1 MLLPFSLPRSSSG
14 VLALVEAGAPAAL
27 VATARSHV
35 GAARTD
41 ALKALHQIT
50 IGHQPPYV
58 DVPCCI
64 MSTYYGEDCAGG
76 GPDFEQQHRRAC
88 REASIAAG
96 VVPAMLEVL
105 LTGPVV
111 EAARLACGIFI
122 ECRGYSEP
130 TDERLAPAFVA
141 ALREHTGDVVVCKF
155 ASYALARHA
164 VESAAAADAAAA
176 AGAIPALVAALRSHL
191 KDEDV
196 SMCACYA
203 ISEIARASAGGCEA
217 AIAAR
222 AAPVLAAAFHM
233 SHDDVQLKGR
243 ASRAFHAIAASSAE
257 GKAAVIA
264 ASAVPLLV
272 AAAKTYG
279 ACKQFGDGK
288 ETFAEALSA
297 LGYAADGT
305 RA

>member
-1 MLLPFSLPRSSSG
+1 MDAARTA
-14 VLALVEAGAPAAL
+14 ALKALDQVINPYRPSTTLRNCIDDPPAPQDPYNQWCAAVGAPAAPSP
-27 VATARSHV
+27 ADTARRAPSEYEQR
-35 GAARTD
+35 AAFR
-41 ALKALHQIT
+41 KA
-50 IGHQPPYV
+50 
-58 DVPCCI
+58 
-64 MSTYYGEDCAGG
+64 A
-76 GPDFEQQHRRAC
+76 
-88 REASIAAG
+88 IAAG
-96 VVPAMLEVL
+96 VVPATLEVL

-122 ECRGYSEP
+122 ECSGYGEL

-141 ALREHTGDVVVCKF
+141 ALREHTGDVDVCKF
-155 ASYALARHA
+155 ASYALARNA
-164 VESAAAADAAAA
+164 GAEAAAA

-191 KDEDV
+191 NDRDV

-203 ISEIARASAGGCEA
+203 ISEIVRASAGGCEA

-222 AAPVLAAAFHM
+222 AAPVLATAFHM
-233 SHDDVQLKGR
+233 SHDDAQLKGR

-272 AAAKTYG
+272 AAAKTYADWG
-279 ACKQFGDGK
+279 RGK
-288 ETFAEALSA
+288 ETFAEALGA